1 MATTETR
8 LLLLGAVSIFEPV
21 NGYQIRRELL
31 SWGVEDWANIKPG
44 SIYNGLATLAQRGE
58 LVRHDLRDGARD
70 VAVYE
75 LSEAGRAEFLRLFES
90 AMTDVRPTA
99 PLAFQT
105 AMSMLPMATRE
116 GAVRLLTT
124 RLENLDQRANAAA
137 REQAEQA
144 ATVPPHVLELMDY
157 WERMG
162 RSERDWLVQL
172 IDHVEQGA
180 MTFRGEPWG
189 WRPADDDPGWQMQD
203 DRLRYLALLGR

>member
-31 SWGVEDWANIKPG
+31 SWNVEDWANIAPG
-44 SIYNGLATLAQRGE
+44 SIYNGLATLTQRGE
-58 LVRHDLRDGARD
+58 LVRHDLRDGGRQ

-75 LSEAGRAEFLRLFES
+75 LSDPGREEFARLHEAAL
-90 AMTDVRPTA
+90 TQVRPTA

-105 AMSMLPMATRE
+105 AMSLLPMMTRE
-116 GAVRLLTT
+116 RARRLLAV
-124 RLENLDQRANAAA
+124 RLENLDRAAEAG
-137 REQAEQA
+137 RERAVLA
-144 ATVPPHVLELMDY
+144 DLVPPHVTELMDY

-172 IDHVEQGA
+172 ITHVEQGS
-180 MTFRGEPWG
+180 MTFRDEAWQ
-189 WRPADDDPGWQMQD
+189 WQPAADDPGWQMQE
-203 DRLRYLALLGR
+203 DRQRYLALLGR